1 MIPRERPPGFERE
14 AAFWCLVAVS
24 VGLYVVGGRSRPVG
38 GWILLRA
45 LHVLNFW
52 IEVMGAIGF

>member
-1 MIPRERPPGFERE
+1 MIPRDQSAKFERE
-14 AAFWCLVAVS
+14 AAFWCLVVVS
-24 VGLYVVGGRSRPVG
+24 TGLYVVGGRTRPVG

-52 IEVMGAIGF
+52 IEVAGAIGF